1 MPESVVQRANA
12 MSDAISRSEAY
23 ALLEAIRTDL
33 ETLRAQLNSHVHS
46 GVTAGAANTGAPT
59 TTVASLETQP

>member
-12 MSDAISRSEAY
+12 MSDAISRGEVY
-23 ALLEAIRTDL
+23 ALLEAMRTDL

-59 TTVASLETQP
+59 STVASLETQP